1 MRSLGLQPIKMKL
14 KIRSGET
21 QPHPTRSVL
30 PGLSS
35 SGRVQA
41 GRLLAPGRLY
51 PAGLFLLVCCFSRP
65 GSSNRSV
72 FPGPVH
78 ALVLCPVSPGYAPRF
93 FLPGRPDAL
102 IRLFPSG
109 FTNPDLSTRSGHL
122 QHKPNDRVPVPGS
135 VIPDWTTS
143 IHLSFSRPAV
153 STRLS
158 LPGHPDMLQVN

>member
-1 MRSLGLQPIKMKL
+1 MRMELGN
-14 KIRSGET
+14 
-21 QPHPTRSVL
+21 SVRGDSK
-30 PGLSS
+30 PSNPVWPP
-35 SGRVQA
+35 RPVQFW
-41 GRLLAPGRLY
+41 PC
-51 PAGLFLLVCCFSRP
+51 PSRP
-65 GSSNRSV
+65 AACTRT
-72 FPGPVH
+72 
-78 ALVLCPVSPGYAPRF
+78 
-93 FLPGRPDAL
+93 FLPGRPLPARVLLLPTGVIQPVCVPRSSACSCVLSSPSGLCSSVHQSRPSSSL